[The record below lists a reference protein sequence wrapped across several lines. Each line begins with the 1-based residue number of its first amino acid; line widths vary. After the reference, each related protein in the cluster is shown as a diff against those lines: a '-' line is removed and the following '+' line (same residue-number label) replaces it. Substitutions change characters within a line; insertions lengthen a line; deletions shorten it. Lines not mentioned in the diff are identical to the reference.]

1 VRAEIV
7 SVGTELLLGQ
17 IADTNAQWI
26 SERLAEIGVDVLYH
40 DVVGDNLGRIVE
52 TLSRAVG
59 RSDAVVVT
67 GGLGPTQDD
76 ITREAVASAAG
87 APLVRRPEIERALR
101 RRFEAMGRDMPAS
114 NLRQADVP
122 NGAEVIENERGSA
135 PGLVVRL
142 GTATLFALPGV
153 PSEMRRMMRADVI
166 PRLAAE
172 AGPAAIASRQ
182 IRCVG
187 MAESRIAELLDDLFR
202 GSTNPTV
209 AYLAGGGEVRVRLT
223 AKAPTLGEAGDLIRP
238 VAEEVVARLGDVV
251 YSGGD
256 EELEQVVGREMKA
269 AGRTLACAESV
280 TGGGVA
286 RRLTEAPGASA
297 FFRGSAVV
305 YTAEAKQSLLG
316 VSSETIERD
325 GVVSE
330 ACAREM
336 ASGARRV
343 FDADVAVS
351 LTGSAGPEPHDGAAP
366 GLVWLA
372 LEADDVAHARLL
384 RLPGDRHTVLR
395 WSEQATLDL
404 LRRYLTGLPLP
415 SGPSLV

>member
-142 GTATLFALPGV
+142 GPATLFALPGV

-202 GSTNPTV
+202 GSSNPTV
-209 AYLAGGGEVRVRLT
+209 AYLAGGGEVHVRLT

-251 YSGGD
+251 YSSGD

-269 AGRTLACAESV
+269 AGSTLACAESV

-286 RRLTEAPGASA
+286 KRLTEAPGASA